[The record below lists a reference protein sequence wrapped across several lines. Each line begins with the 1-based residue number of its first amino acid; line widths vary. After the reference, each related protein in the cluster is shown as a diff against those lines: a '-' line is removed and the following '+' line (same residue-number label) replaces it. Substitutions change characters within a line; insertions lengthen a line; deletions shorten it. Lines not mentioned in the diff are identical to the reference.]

1 MDGKHEAS
9 APPSAAHRFDMAQAV
24 VVLGFV
30 AAAVILR
37 IVVRMS
43 VRDIVV
49 LLSAGGAIAVAVLVS
64 ASVRLRSRP
73 LVQRFLQAALDNGA
87 GS

>member
-1 MDGKHEAS
+1 MDGNHEAS
-9 APPSAAHRFDMAQAV
+9 ASSSATYGFDMPRAL

-30 AAAVILR
+30 AATVILR
-37 IVVRMS
+37 IVAHMS

-64 ASVRLRSRP
+64 ASVRLRSRR
-73 LVQRFLQAALDNGA
+73 LVQRFLQAALSNGA

>member
-1 MDGKHEAS
+1 MDRNHETS
-9 APPSAAHRFDMAQAV
+9 VSSSAAYGFDMARAL

-30 AAAVILR
+30 AATVILR
-37 IVVRMS
+37 IVAHMS
-43 VRDIVV
+43 IRDIVV

-64 ASVRLRSRP
+64 ASVRLRNRR
-73 LVQRFLQAALDNGA
+73 LVQRFLQAALNNGA

>member
-1 MDGKHEAS
+1 MDGNHEAS
-9 APPSAAHRFDMAQAV
+9 ASSSAAYGFDMARAL

-37 IVVRMS
+37 IVAHMS

-49 LLSAGGAIAVAVLVS
+49 LLLAGGAIAVAVLVS
-64 ASVRLRSRP
+64 ASAGLRSRR
-73 LVQRFLQAALDNGA
+73 LVQRFLQAALNNGA

>member
-1 MDGKHEAS
+1 MNRNLEAPASSS
-9 APPSAAHRFDMAQAV
+9 ADYGFDMARAL

-37 IVVRMS
+37 IVAHMS

-64 ASVRLRSRP
+64 ASVRLRSRR
-73 LVQRFLQAALDNGA
+73 LVQRLLQTALNNGA
-87 GS
+87 GG